1 MYEPSFTTRPTFSP
15 YGGTRPSRWHRVAW
29 GPFVAFLA
37 LLCLLPRPTAPRD
50 PLVEGW
56 AVPSLTLAAHR
67 PLRPAAT
74 LFASNNPRSA
84 EGGTAVRSS
93 RAPRPKPPNAP
104 LTPDPLSTA
113 HINGFEK
120 NAAPDTDTIDWWA
133 RFVQSENSTSLTPLP
148 VAPEPSA
155 NSSKPN
161 WFTSVRRPVVRWVA
175 QGWLKR
181 FLVGDAELIWE
192 VFEIRRNIVTLQL
205 RVDLKATNFNAFGV
219 ELTRLD
225 TRLYMK
231 SQGNNTEEFWICDGK
246 LAQPVTIDGKKI
258 TTISLQFG
266 VKYNMFTEAD
276 KTQLLT
282 RVVQD
287 CTNKDL
293 ASLSTEALETQAP
306 HFRIEIAKGEVRIAG
321 FPVDLPSFNVTRSIT
336 RPVDLTSF
344 FVKVLVHPKT
354 RIVLFA
360 TTLLSLVGLFAWT
373 WVSWYGTPDPFPRLL
388 ILWPDQ
394 TPELLNVTLPQ
405 LPLEPPS

>member
-1 MYEPSFTTRPTFSP
+1 MVSRRMPPRARTPST
-15 YGGTRPSRWHRVAW
+15 GG
-29 GPFVAFLA
+29 
-37 LLCLLPRPTAPRD
+37 
-50 PLVEGW
+50 
-56 AVPSLTLAAHR
+56 
-67 PLRPAAT
+67 PA
-74 LFASNNPRSA
+74 
-84 EGGTAVRSS
+84 SS
-93 RAPRPKPPNAP
+93 RARTPRRSLRSPSPRSLRP
-104 LTPDPLSTA
+104 TPVNQTGSP
-113 HINGFEK
+113 
-120 NAAPDTDTIDWWA
+120 
-133 RFVQSENSTSLTPLP
+133 
-148 VAPEPSA
+148 PSA
-155 NSSKPN
+155 
-161 WFTSVRRPVVRWVA
+161 A
-175 QGWLKR
+175 QWCGGWHRGWLKR

-246 LAQPVTIDGKKI
+246 LAQPVAIDGKKM

-354 RIVLFA
+354 RVVLFA